1 MSTLHLA
8 GRANGTINEWI
19 SVRHSPEKF
28 LQVFNRR
35 VYIVKK
41 VGNTLFQEKIQDN
54 PSNSF
59 NGFIRPCVVEVEILG
74 MIEH

>member
-1 MSTLHLA
+1 MAQLM
-8 GRANGTINEWI
+8 NEI
-19 SVRHSPEKF
+19 QF
-28 LQVFNRR
+28 DILQVFNRR

-41 VGNTLFQEKIQDN
+41 VGKLGNTLFQEKIQDN

-59 NGFIRPCVVEVEILG
+59 NGFIHPCVVEVVILG

>member
-8 GRANGTINEWI
+8 GRANGTINEWN

-35 VYIVKK
+35 VYIVKISIK
-41 VGNTLFQEKIQDN
+41 HFTGGEIGENFISGK
-54 PSNSF
+54 NSRQSF
-59 NGFIRPCVVEVEILG
+59 K
-74 MIEH
+74 